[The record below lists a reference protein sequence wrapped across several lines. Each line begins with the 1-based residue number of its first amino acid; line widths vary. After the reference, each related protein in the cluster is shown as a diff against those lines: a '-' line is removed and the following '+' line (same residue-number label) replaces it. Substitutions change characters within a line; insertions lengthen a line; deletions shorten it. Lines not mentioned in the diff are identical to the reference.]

1 MPLFVA
7 EYILFSGELHEKLNL
22 KAHININL
30 PVVFY
35 GFETW
40 SHTLRLVRRVTVF
53 ENGVLRGIFGVT
65 MGRETGEW
73 GKLQN
78 KELNCQNSSTN
89 IVQVIKIYKKK
100 IGWAFGAYGGEES
113 LIQGFDGEI

>member
-7 EYILFSGELHEKLNL
+7 EYILFSSELHEKLNL
-22 KAHININL
+22 KAHINIIL
-30 PVVFY
+30 HVVFY

-40 SHTLRLVRRVTVF
+40 SHNLRLVRRVRVF
-53 ENGVLRGIFGVT
+53 ENRVLRRILGVT

-73 GKLQN
+73 RKLQN
-78 KELNCQNSSTN
+78 KELNCEYSSTN
-89 IVQVIKIYKKK
+89 IIQVINIDKKK

-113 LIQGFDGEI
+113 LIQGFDAEI